1 MREMK
6 KAGVSLVTGEVTE
19 LLLADSK
26 VTGARFADG
35 RRRKPPPSSS
45 RPGGASYPTTGS
57 DGGGY
62 KLAEAAGHTIVPPA
76 PSLIPM
82 LTAEKDPRD
91 MMGLSL
97 ITSRL
102 TLLGEREGGLF
113 RAGGDAF
120 HPLRRLRPA
129 GALASAHIPALGKKK
144 YTLSIDLKPGLTPEQ
159 LDKRLLRD
167 FSENLNRDAINAFG
181 ALLPRKMIPAALKR
195 AGIPFDQ
202 KVRDI
207 THEKREAL
215 LRTLKGF
222 TLTVTGFRPVEE
234 AMSPGAAFR

>member
-1 MREMK
+1 
-6 KAGVSLVTGEVTE
+6 
-19 LLLADSK
+19 
-26 VTGARFADG
+26 
-35 RRRKPPPSSS
+35 
-45 RPGGASYPTTGS
+45 
-57 DGGGY
+57 
-62 KLAEAAGHTIVPPA
+62 
-76 PSLIPM
+76 
-82 LTAEKDPRD
+82 

-97 ITSRL
+97 KNVRL
-102 TLLGEREGGLF
+102 TLLENGKAVYAELGEMLF
-113 RAGGDAF
+113 THFGVSG
-120 HPLRRLRPA
+120 PLVLS
-129 GALASAHIPALGKKK
+129 ASAHIPALGKKK

-195 AGIPFDQ
+195 AGIPFDK

-207 THEKREAL
+207 THAEREAL

-234 AMSPGAAFR
+234 AIVTRGGVSVKEVDPKTMASSKRRRASILPGKSSTSTATPAALT